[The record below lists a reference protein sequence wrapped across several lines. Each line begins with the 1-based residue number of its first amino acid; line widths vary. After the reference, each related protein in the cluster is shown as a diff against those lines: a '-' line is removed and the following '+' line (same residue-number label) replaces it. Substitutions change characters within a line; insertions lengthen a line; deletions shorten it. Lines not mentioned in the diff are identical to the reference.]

1 MLHRPDAVTVNGVPG
16 GSGNYTQNT
25 TAPQTNSNF
34 NYKIM
39 EDSL

>member
-1 MLHRPDAVTVNGVPG
+1 MASSADAMTMNAVPG
-16 GSGNYTQNT
+16 GSGNYIQNT

-39 EDSL
+39 EDYL

>member
-1 MLHRPDAVTVNGVPG
+1 MASSADAVTLNGVRG
-16 GSGNYTQNT
+16 GSGNNIQNT